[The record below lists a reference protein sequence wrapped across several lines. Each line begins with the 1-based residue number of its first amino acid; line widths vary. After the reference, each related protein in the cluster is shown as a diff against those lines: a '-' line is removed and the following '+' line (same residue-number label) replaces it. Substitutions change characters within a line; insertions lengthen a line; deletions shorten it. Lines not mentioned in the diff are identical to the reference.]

1 MGDKDPMLR
10 TLILLSCVF
19 WLVSGCAH
27 KPPNIVAEAGHP
39 DGVPAVHEADKETNG
54 GTQDCLQGSPV
65 QEESGSENIESPDME
80 IFPPAG
86 ACPREDEQPQAEG
99 SEQALLDSALEL
111 CKSSQEFWAAGE
123 LDKAIDALDQA
134 YGLILKVDPDGDPD
148 LNQQKDDLRFLISKR
163 LLEIHASRFTA
174 VTGIHKAIPLV
185 MNKYVKQEIKNFQTR
200 ERRFFL
206 DSYKRSGRYRQEI
219 VKALS
224 DAGLPEELSW
234 LPLIESG
241 FKVRALSRAR
251 ALGLWQFIPST
262 GYKFGLKRDVWIDE
276 RLDPEKSTKAAIAY
290 MNELHKI
297 FGDWTTVLAAYNC
310 GEGTVLKAIRRQRI
324 NYLDNFWDL
333 YSKLPMETA
342 RYVPRFLATLH
353 IIKNPE
359 KYGFKLPKVD
369 PSYRFER
376 VKLDR
381 QLSLGTVA
389 VALGI
394 SPKVLKDLNPEL
406 RYSVTPDEE
415 YELRVPAGKASILL
429 AKLDSLKVWSPPH
442 RYVLRHR
449 VRRGETLSVIAKR
462 YGSSVRAI
470 MMANNLHSKH
480 FIRAGKLLKVPVGK
494 RKVASL
500 HRGERQKGLLPGG
513 RYVVQ
518 KGDSLWLIARRF
530 RVSTNTLRRI
540 NNLSSNCIYV
550 GQILKIRPVKRA
562 EFTSSVGESQKVVAV
577 GDNLS

>member
-1 MGDKDPMLR
+1 MGDNDFMLR
-10 TLILLSCVF
+10 ALILLSCIF
-19 WLVSGCAH
+19 WMFSGCAH
-27 KPPNIVAEAGHP
+27 RPSNLVADAGHP
-39 DGVPAVHEADKETNG
+39 G
-54 GTQDCLQGSPV
+54 GTPVIHEPDRKTSVDSKDHMEGSPA
-65 QEESGSENIESPDME
+65 QEESGSEDVESLAVE

-86 ACPREDEQPQAEG
+86 ACPREDEQQAE
-99 SEQALLDSALEL
+99 SNEQALLDSALEL
-111 CKSSQEFWAAGE
+111 CKSSQEFWAEGE

-174 VTGIHKAIPLV
+174 VTGMHKAIPLV

-206 DSYKRSGRYRQEI
+206 NSYKRSGRYRQEI
-219 VKALS
+219 VKALAA
-224 DAGLPEELSW
+224 AGLPEELSW

-290 MNELHKI
+290 MNELHNI

-333 YSKLPMETA
+333 YNRLPMETA

-369 PSYRFER
+369 PPYEFEQ

-381 QLSLGTVA
+381 QLSLGSVA
-389 VALGI
+389 KALGI
-394 SPKVLKDLNPEL
+394 SSRVLKDLNPEL

-415 YELRVPAGKASILL
+415 YELKVPPGKASILL
-429 AKLDSLKVWSPPH
+429 AKLDSLKPWSPPH
-442 RYVLRHR
+442 RYALRYR
-449 VRRGETLSVIAKR
+449 IRRGETLSVIAKR

-480 FIRAGKLLKVPVGK
+480 FIRAGKVIKIPVGK

-500 HRGERQKGLLPGG
+500 RRFDRRKGLLPGG

-530 RVSTNTLRRI
+530 RVSTSTLRRL

-550 GQILKIRPVKRA
+550 GQILRVRPVKRA
-562 EFTSSVGESQKVVAV
+562 EFTSSVGKSQKVVAS